1 MLLGL
6 EEAATRLKRSV
17 RQLRYQIDNGRVVA
31 KKISGRWFVDVDA
44 APPAPDA
51 ANAQRQIARA
61 RKAEHLKEIVHEAL
75 DLTPKTLR
83 ARYSVTDLRAF
94 QIALP
99 LYRSARASLGPDH
112 PGVGALHKVLECLAI
127 GCHRFDKPDKARAYS
142 EARDQASRAVCA
154 LLIDNRGTAAA
165 PATDDRAA
173 AVLTTD
179 GAADTTTFVSGIEQ
193 ELMPALAGLL
203 RRAQPRLPRGLDA

>member
-6 EEAATRLKRSV
+6 EEAAARLKRSV
-17 RQLRYQIDNGRVVA
+17 RQLRYQIDNGRIVA

-51 ANAQRQIARA
+51 AAVQRQAARA

-75 DLTPKTLR
+75 EVTQKAQR
-83 ARYSVTDLRAF
+83 ARYSVSDLRAF

-99 LYRSARASLGPDH
+99 LYRSACASLAPDH
-112 PGVGALHKVLECLAI
+112 AGVAALHQVLECLAI

-154 LLIDNRGTAAA
+154 LLIHNRGATAA
-165 PATDDRAA
+165 PATD
-173 AVLTTD
+173 
-179 GAADTTTFVSGIEQ
+179 GAADATILVQGIEQ

-203 RRAQPRLPRGLDA
+203 RARRSRAGSQRSGGCG